1 MRQERGKTNGE
12 PLKRIVHPSDF
23 SQSSRVAF
31 CHASKSP
38 SSPTQIRRLSS
49 SRERPLE
56 SLAPPCKTSAGFAV
70 ARNAPARGP
79 ESLAS

>member
-38 SSPTQIRRLSS
+38 SSPTPIRRLSS

-56 SLAPPCKTSAGFAV
+56 SLAATVQNIRRICWCSQRASARA
-70 ARNAPARGP
+70 
-79 ESLAS
+79 